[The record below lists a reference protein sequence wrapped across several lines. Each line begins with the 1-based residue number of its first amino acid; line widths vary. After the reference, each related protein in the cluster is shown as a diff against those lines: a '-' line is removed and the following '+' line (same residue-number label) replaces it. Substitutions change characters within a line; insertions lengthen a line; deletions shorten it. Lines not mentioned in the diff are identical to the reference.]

1 MHQKVVWKKK
11 KMNIRHARYTA
22 ELKEIKHLDYSS
34 MDIYITL
41 DFNANN
47 DSQWKG
53 KGKKRRELRILFTS
67 KYPPGQMVQGT
78 IQVNLEARVHN
89 QENWHCTPENEKR
102 STIKLFKGIKQII
115 FEVAVDWFNTGITLE
130 GK

>member
-1 MHQKVVWKKK
+1 
-11 KMNIRHARYTA
+11 MNIRHAKYTA
-22 ELKEIKHLDYSS
+22 QLKEIKYLDYGS
-34 MDIYITL
+34 MDIYTTI

-47 DSQWKG
+47 DPQWKG
-53 KGKKRRELRILFTS
+53 KRKKRKELRMLFTS

-102 STIKLFKGIKQII
+102 SRIKLFKGIKQII
-115 FEVAVDWFNTGITLE
+115 LEVAVDWFNTGITLE